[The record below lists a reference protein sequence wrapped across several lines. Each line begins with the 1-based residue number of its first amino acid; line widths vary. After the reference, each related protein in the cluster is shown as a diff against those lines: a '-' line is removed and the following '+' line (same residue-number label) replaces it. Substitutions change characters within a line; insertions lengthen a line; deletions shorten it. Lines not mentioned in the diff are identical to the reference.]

1 MGVLRRIRIGERQ
14 RSNLR
19 IGLRGLTFKK
29 NFPAGQR
36 IFVCPFRSNAQ
47 DLRLQ
52 HDARLVQLPYIL
64 HGNVGDDSTAARH
77 DHKQPLTREAQ
88 HSLAHRGAADSQLCG
103 KALFLKDLSRF
114 ALAGNNLTF

>member
-1 MGVLRRIRIGERQ
+1 MGMLRRIRIGERQ
-14 RSNLR
+14 RCDLR

-29 NFPAGQR
+29 GFPVGQR
-36 IFVCPFRSNAQ
+36 IFVCPFCSNAQ

-64 HGNVGDDSTAARH
+64 HGNVGDDCAAARH

-88 HSLAHRGAADSQLCG
+88 HSLAHRGAADPQLCG

-114 ALAGNNLTF
+114 ALAGNDLTF